1 MIHKF
6 DHITNDAY
14 NEFLNMFELQEYFN
28 QRNVI
33 YVLYNP
39 RNLTLTIEIRNT
51 DPETEQYIID
61 MCFYHLAGCIYRDIE
76 KNKDLYLRR
85 LQECNAKFIDY

>member
-6 DHITNDAY
+6 DHVTTDAY
-14 NEFLNMFELQEYFN
+14 NEFLNMYELQEYFN
-28 QRNVI
+28 SRNVI

-39 RNLTLTIEIRNT
+39 RNLTLTIEIRNA

-61 MCFYHLAGCIYRDIE
+61 MCFYHLSGCIYRDME
-76 KNKDLYLRR
+76 KHKDLYLRR
-85 LQECNAKFIDY
+85 LKECNAKFIDY